1 MLELMLR
8 TLIVGALAT
17 VAALLFERSFA
28 HLRVGT
34 RFAWTFALLATLV
47 LPFLPRLFPASP
59 VPAVMPVFA
68 APEIVVSAT
77 SSMESRFSINPFVAL
92 WLLLSATV
100 MAAYLVS
107 YVRLRRAR
115 RDWHP
120 TQVARHDV
128 YLSDRFGPAVFG
140 FVAPKIVLP
149 RWVRD
154 AAHEE
159 QELIVLHE
167 SEHIRARDQL
177 QLLLAII
184 ATMAMPWNP
193 LIWIHSRRLRFAIEA
208 DCDQRVLAALPDR
221 ERYASLLVNVGAKQ
235 MGLLLTPALA
245 EHRNGLERRLH
256 MLATKLIQNRWK
268 AAGMMATGVVLTMV
282 ACESRL
288 PQEATHEQ
296 QTMLDE
302 RPIPDQ
308 QPDKEE
314 RVLVPTQ
321 RDGQR
326 LREVPRVVFDRL
338 QPTQRNAMTI
348 LDQEYPPLLRQAG
361 IEGTIGLR
369 LHVTNGGEA
378 DQVEVVRSSGHDAL
392 DQAAVRV
399 AKRMAWGH
407 DGPGKTTDYWT
418 TTSITF
424 KNNAQGM
431 KMRTKERPAVLRE
444 DGVSLPR
451 KVDPDGEPHFTPY
464 TQKPELRNREV
475 VGTALVR
482 SYPPLLRDAG
492 IGGTVQTW
500 LLVDENGRVL
510 NAKVKESSGRR
521 ELDAAAVQVA
531 RVMEF
536 KPAEHNGMR
545 IPAWIAIPIVF
556 KTQ

>member
-8 TLIVGALAT
+8 TVLVGALAT
-17 VAALLFERSFA
+17 AAALLFERGFA
-28 HLRVGT
+28 HLRIGT
-34 RFAWTFALLATLV
+34 RFAWTFALLATVV
-47 LPFLPRLFPASP
+47 LPFIPQLTKSSP
-59 VPAVMPVFA
+59 VADVVPVIA
-68 APEIVVSAT
+68 APAIVVSAT
-77 SSMESRFSINPFVAL
+77 SSVDSRFSINPIVAG
-92 WLLLSATV
+92 WLMLSAAV
-100 MAAYLVS
+100 LLAYLVS

-115 RDWHP
+115 RDWLP
-120 TQVARHDV
+120 AQIARHDV
-128 YLSDRFGPAVFG
+128 FMSDRFGPAVFG
-140 FVAPKIVLP
+140 FVAPRIVVP
-149 RWVRD
+149 KWVCD
-154 AAHEE
+154 AEREE

-184 ATMAMPWNP
+184 ATIAMPWNP
-193 LIWIHSRRLRFAIEA
+193 LVWLHSRRLRFAIEA
-208 DCDQRVLAALPDR
+208 DCDQRVLAAAPDR

-288 PQEATHEQ
+288 PQEATQEQ
-296 QTMLDE
+296 QTILDP
-302 RPIPDQ
+302 RPILDQ
-308 QPDKEE
+308 RPDKEE

-321 RDGQR
+321 REGER
-326 LREVPRVVFDRL
+326 LREVPRVVLDRL

-369 LHVTNGGEA
+369 VHVTDGGKA

-407 DGPGKTTDYWT
+407 DGAGKTTDYWT

-424 KNNAQGM
+424 SNTKM
-431 KMRTKERPAVLRE
+431 KTRGPVRE
-444 DGVSLPR
+444 PVRAEGSSLPR
-451 KVDPDGEPHFTPY
+451 KIDPDGEPHFTPY
-464 TQKPELRNREV
+464 SKKPEVRNREV
-475 VGTALVR
+475 VQDLLVR
-482 SYPPLLRDAG
+482 NYPPLLRDAG
-492 IGGTVQTW
+492 VGGTVLAW
-500 LLVDENGRVL
+500 LLIDDDGNVIRTKL
-510 NAKVKESSGRR
+510 SKSSGH
-521 ELDAAAVQVA
+521 EALDAAGLKVIEQIK
-531 RVMEF
+531 F
-536 KPAEHNGMR
+536 TPAEHNGV
-545 IPAWIAIPIVF
+545 PVNVWIQMPIAF

>member
-17 VAALLFERSFA
+17 IAAVLFERSFA

-34 RFAWTFALLATLV
+34 RFAWTFALLSTLV
-47 LPFLPRLFPASP
+47 LPFVPRLIRTSP
-59 VPAVMPVFA
+59 VPDMVPMFA

-77 SSMESRFSINPFVAL
+77 SSMESRFSINPFVAA
-92 WLLLSATV
+92 WLVLSVIV

-120 TQVARHDV
+120 AQVARHEV

-140 FVAPKIVLP
+140 FIAPKIVLP
-149 RWVRD
+149 QWVRD
-154 AAHEE
+154 AAREE

-184 ATMAMPWNP
+184 ATVVMPWNP
-193 LIWIHSRRLRFAIEA
+193 LIWIHARRLRFAIEA
-208 DCDQRVLAALPDR
+208 DCDQRVLAAVPDR

-268 AAGMMATGVVLTMV
+268 AAGMMATGIVLTMV

-288 PQEATHEQ
+288 PQDVAQEQ
-296 QTMLDE
+296 ETRLDE
-302 RPIPDQ
+302 RPILDEQ
-308 QPDKEE
+308 AAVRE
-314 RVLVPTQ
+314 LLPTP
-321 RDGQR
+321 
-326 LREVPRVVFDRL
+326 REGDSVSGAPRIMIDRL
-338 QPTQRNAMTI
+338 QPMQRVGRNI
-348 LDQEYPPLLRQAG
+348 LNEEYPPLLRKAG
-361 IEGTIGLR
+361 IEGTIALR

-378 DQVEVVRSSGHDAL
+378 DQVEVVKSSGHEAL

-399 AKRMAWGH
+399 AKRMQWGH

-418 TTSITF
+418 TTS
-424 KNNAQGM
+424 
-431 KMRTKERPAVLRE
+431 
-444 DGVSLPR
+444 
-451 KVDPDGEPHFTPY
+451 
-464 TQKPELRNREV
+464 
-475 VGTALVR
+475 
-482 SYPPLLRDAG
+482 
-492 IGGTVQTW
+492 
-500 LLVDENGRVL
+500 
-510 NAKVKESSGRR
+510 
-521 ELDAAAVQVA
+521 
-531 RVMEF
+531 
-536 KPAEHNGMR
+536 
-545 IPAWIAIPIVF
+545 
-556 KTQ
+556 